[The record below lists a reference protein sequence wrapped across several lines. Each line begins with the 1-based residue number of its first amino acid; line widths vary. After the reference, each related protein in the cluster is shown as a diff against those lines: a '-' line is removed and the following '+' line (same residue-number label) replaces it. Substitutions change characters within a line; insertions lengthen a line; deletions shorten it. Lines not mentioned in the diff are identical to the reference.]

1 MHLLI
6 GLGNPGKQYAQT
18 RHNFG
23 FWLMDELARRH
34 DISFKP
40 GRGDYLVAR
49 GGEVILVKPT
59 ASMNNSGLPVR
70 EALTFFQAATAELL
84 VAHDDIDLPLGM
96 LRFRPAGGAGG
107 HRGMESVIYQLGTEQ
122 FGRLRLG
129 IATDTPMRP
138 SEKYVLRPFRKVDQL
153 LVDEVRKK
161 AADGLQYYMENGI
174 EPTMTRYNS
183 RPESERS

>member
-6 GLGNPGKQYAQT
+6 GLGNPGRQYART

-34 DISFKP
+34 NISFKP

-49 GGEVILVKPT
+49 SGEVVLVKPT

-70 EALTFFQAATAELL
+70 EALNFFKAATAELL
-84 VAHDDIDLPLGM
+84 VAYDDIDLPLGT
-96 LRFRPAGGAGG
+96 LRFRSSGGAGG
-107 HRGMESVIYQLGTEQ
+107 HRGVESVIYQLGTEQ

-129 IATDTPMRP
+129 IATDAPMRP
-138 SEKYVLRPFRKVDQL
+138 SEKYVLRPFRKVDEP
-153 LVDEVRKK
+153 LVDEVQQK
-161 AADGLQYYMENGI
+161 AADGLQYFMEHGF

-183 RPESERS
+183 RPEADPS